1 MYSQPP
7 SPRVAPRRFENRA
20 LLDAVRLISGDLV
33 KRAGISSTDNT
44 YANLLSDIWG
54 QSHYA
59 TIEILAAKRRH
70 ALAKRPRKQPSK
82 GKTPPPTPPPSAA
95 DAQGRLRKP
104 AEDDPRGPDDAGKK
118 RRAQRKNAARDQL
131 VRLLRRVKED
141 SLVANERR
149 LTCLLAKNEAEL
161 DVDSVRRL
169 WGVPQV
175 VFEAAGLDV
184 YFRENRSIKNVTD
197 FYDRHITRT
206 SPDSRI
212 FNVLYWKEC
221 REEKGEGGR
230 RRNGKGTF
238 RSISKSI
245 VATVIRLLLT
255 KRRSPFFEKNM
266 DVVVETVLYGINPDR
281 FVDRFRESFL
291 REAGFFQGVQGYE
304 YSRSFTGALENL
316 QLGKLN
322 RMLKDI
328 RAVKVVDDE
337 DTIATGRTDFLSL
350 HAVTKY
356 CAERD
361 TLTDRALRAVQ
372 SRYVLRHRSDGRVDD
387 CEVLGMT
394 QADFVRMYLALVGS
408 GTDPGLKY
416 WFAILDQDG
425 DGWVGAGDVAHFY
438 AERKLESENRN
449 GILLADVRCLWIR
462 LCAMSGVSPN
472 GKGLDLNSLKDLGR
486 EEREFMMCALLVR
499 RADDG
504 NLTNVAATL
513 SAEVNGG
520 CTL

>member
-7 SPRVAPRRFENRA
+7 SRGIAPPRFENRA

-33 KRAGISSTDNT
+33 KRAGISSTDT
-44 YANLLSDIWG
+44 SYANLLSDIWG

-70 ALAKRPRKQPSK
+70 ALAKRPRKQPTK
-82 GKTPPPTPPPSAA
+82 GKTPPPTSPSSSA
-95 DAQGRLRKP
+95 DVQGKYTQT
-104 AEDDPRGPDDAGKK
+104 AEEHIQGADEVVKK
-118 RRAQRKNAARDQL
+118 RKTQRKNAARDQL

-149 LTCLLAKNEAEL
+149 LTCVLAKNDTDL
-161 DVDSVRRL
+161 DIDSVRRL

-175 VFEAAGLDV
+175 VFEAAGLDR
-184 YFRENRSIKNVTD
+184 YFMENRSVDKVTD
-197 FYDRHITRT
+197 FYDRYITRAT
-206 SPDSRI
+206 PDSRI

-221 REEKGEGGR
+221 CEEKGEGGGR
-230 RRNGKGTF
+230 CKGKGTF
-238 RSISKSI
+238 RSISKDI
-245 VATVIRLLLT
+245 VAAVIRLLLT

-266 DVVVETVLYGINPDR
+266 DVVVETVLYRINPDR

-291 REAGFFQGVQGYE
+291 KEAGFFQGVQGYE

-337 DTIATGRTDFLSL
+337 DAKTSGMGDFLSL

-356 CAERD
+356 CSERD
-361 TLTDRALRAVQ
+361 TLTDRALRAVYD
-372 SRYVLRHRSDGRVDD
+372 RYVRRHRSDGLVNA
-387 CEVLGMT
+387 CELLGMT

-416 WFAILDQDG
+416 WFSILDQDG

-438 AERKLESENRN
+438 AERKLESEKRN
-449 GILLADVRCLWIR
+449 GIVLADVRCLWIR
-462 LCAMSGVSPN
+462 LCAMTGVSPN
-472 GKGLDLNSLKDLGR
+472 GKGLDLNSLKELGR

-504 NLTNVAATL
+504 NLINVAATV
-513 SAEVNGG
+513 SAKVNGG